1 MAMSEILVIV
11 DSAAKGIIF
20 NDFFSGRAETVICQA
35 PPLQPVYRPSTKD
48 AGNPRFT
55 FKELPAG
62 REIIAKIRQS
72 LDKEIYLALDSDS
85 RSEYSAWLINAYVQQ
100 TAKSRILVRR
110 LTLNGLSRDEIDK
123 SLKQVSAV
131 DEQKGLNFYIRALF
145 DIYLGRHLTRLIGTK
160 NGPGNLPL
168 TFNSLGT
175 VFFLAERETE
185 IQMFSSPEKW
195 QVMADLRLNGNIFA
209 SRLEGA
215 SDLTTDGFFR
225 ELRMAE
231 KAVGLVREDKFVV
244 DVVDHEDL
252 LVPPPTPYKM
262 VELLHDAFVLC
273 DSQLYETLAAVSK
286 LFYGIEVEGK
296 TTGLISS
303 FYDLEN
309 TVGDNWQG
317 ALREQVV
324 AMHGEEALGDGLSES
339 ISRLGMIYPLCPE
352 LSGSDLSSVLTSKE
366 KGIYDLLR
374 CRALASQMRPA
385 TGENIRVE
393 IAAGP
398 ESLFIS
404 KFHNVTERGFM
415 NMYQGGMDKQFTES
429 CPFAKTSVGDE
440 AAMLRVMPEKTVS
453 LPIAYT
459 IDTMFANLE
468 EFSIAVE
475 PGNILMLQRM
485 IDAGYIKVSPDGYWR
500 PGEKNIQVETIM
512 KRAFP
517 RMQGVN
523 LSAYIE
529 QTITEVTSGRKGLNF
544 ALKQFEQTLMGH
556 GTNLVKAKLKVTTPL
571 RSRKRTSNIIKQ
583 LEEETIVSETKPA
596 PTAVEPS
603 GDIQEVSLPET
614 AAPVPASLIPE
625 AEAEKTLDSPVDKDE
640 FEPVVEEHENQEVL
654 AESGAEGGLDEV
666 EPSAEE
672 MAESVE
678 LGAGKKDESRQDG
691 GLDTW
696 SEELQKVFDQSMS
709 AAAGGGER
717 LPEFDDHAYDE
728 IVETEQSKQCQV
740 CSKPMQLK
748 KDRFGKFW
756 SCSAFP
762 KCRHSEVYSEADV
775 LKMLCPLCGDGKIIE
790 KRMSIGK
797 IMYVCPE
804 ADCEFMAWA
813 RPYNIPCQVCDST
826 YLVEKKALNGAI
838 DLRCPRAG
846 CNYKLPL
853 PGSADNVAPVV
864 ATAQK
869 KKKVRVRRVP
879 KGSASGKKVRIVR
892 RKK

>member
-20 NDFFSGRAETVICQA
+20 NDFFAGRAETVICQT

-48 AGNPRFT
+48 AGNPLFT

-62 REIIAKIRQS
+62 REVIAKISKS

-85 RSEYSAWLINAYVQQ
+85 RSEYCAWLINAYVQQ

-110 LTLNGLSRDEIDK
+110 LILNGLSRAEIDK
-123 SLKQVSAV
+123 SLKQVSVV
-131 DEQKGLNFYIRALF
+131 DEHKGLNFYIRALF

-175 VFFLAERETE
+175 VFFLAEREAE
-185 IQMFSSPEKW
+185 IQMFAPPEKW

-215 SDLTTDGFFR
+215 SDLTTDGVFR
-225 ELRMAE
+225 ELHMAE
-231 KAVGLVREDKFVV
+231 KAVELVREDKFVV

-252 LVPPPTPYKM
+252 LVPPPTPYRM

-273 DSQLYETLAAVSK
+273 DSQLHETLDTVSK

-303 FYDLEN
+303 FCDLEN
-309 TVGDNWQG
+309 TVCDNWQA
-317 ALREQVV
+317 ALRKQVI
-324 AMHGEEALGDGLSES
+324 AMHGEDALGDGLAES
-339 ISRLGMIYPLCPE
+339 ISRPGMIYPLCPE
-352 LSGSDLSSVLTSKE
+352 LCGSDLSAVLTSKE
-366 KGIYDLLR
+366 REIYDLLR

-429 CPFAKTSVGDE
+429 CPLANISVGDE
-440 AAMLRVMPEKTVS
+440 VAMLRVMPEKTVS
-453 LPIAYT
+453 LPMAYT
-459 IDTMFANLE
+459 IETMFADLE

-475 PGNILMLQRM
+475 PANILMLQRM
-485 IDAGYIKVSPDGYWR
+485 MDAGYINVSRDGYWR

-523 LSAYIE
+523 LSAYIA

-556 GTNLVKAKLKVTTPL
+556 GKNLVKAKLKVAAKL

-583 LEEETIVSETKPA
+583 LDEETSASTVKST

-603 GDIQEVSLPET
+603 GDIQEVSLAET
-614 AAPVPASLIPE
+614 ATPVPDSLTPT
-625 AEAEKTLDSPVDKDE
+625 AEAEKMPDLPVDRDE
-640 FEPVVEEHENQEVL
+640 PKTQELQVESE
-654 AESGAEGGLDEV
+654 AEGGLAEV
-666 EPSAEE
+666 EPSVEE
-672 MAESVE
+672 MAETVE
-678 LGAGKKDESRQDG
+678 LGSGEKVESSQDG
-691 GLDTW
+691 EPDTW
-696 SEELQKVFDQSMS
+696 SAELQKVFEQSMS
-709 AAAGGGER
+709 AAASGGEQ
-717 LPEFDDHAYDE
+717 LPELDEHACDE
-728 IVETEQSKQCQV
+728 IIETEQSKQCQV
-740 CSKPMQLK
+740 CGKPMQLK

-790 KRMSIGK
+790 QRMPTGK

-853 PGSADNVAPVV
+853 PGSADNSAPVA

-879 KGSASGKKVRIVR
+879 KGSASGKKVRVVR